1 MALRDYGLAE
11 LAVAIHGLAMR
22 GGRVHAGIHQAR
34 KAIRRTRAMLTLG
47 GTALG
52 PGARLVDHRRDVEPP
67 VGRVDQHAMGR
78 AAVADAPAGEGL
90 LNTAKVSVR
99 GAKPAGT

>member
-11 LAVAIHGLAMR
+11 LAVAIHGLSMR

-47 GTALG
+47 EPRWVQARASSTAG
-52 PGARLVDHRRDVEPP
+52 CAR
-67 VGRVDQHAMGR
+67 
-78 AAVADAPAGEGL
+78 
-90 LNTAKVSVR
+90 
-99 GAKPAGT
+99 